1 VKKKIASDHKHIKHP
16 MTTTSPAFDPERIAK
31 IANIVPNFIDF
42 AAPGDEIH
50 LGLEGDPAMPTVY
63 RGSER
68 PTGHIVSIR
77 GNRGERV
84 VEVKL
89 KSGTTMELAE
99 PETSPFKVWEFTDD
113 GYKGVL
119 LRAETAAKE
128 RAEEEKK
135 RAAAKEE
142 KKSTKMTAYRGS
154 RTNRQLSLI
163 DQKFRGVVANQA
175 AQQKQLRDEMTE
187 VRKQVAHMHN
197 IVLSV
202 SDGLSRDIQALRNS
216 KEPTFSGALLN
227 EMKRSDNAGSTVKL
241 TEKKGGKD
249 VDHAP
254 ISFSDEE
261 GDLSD

>member
-1 VKKKIASDHKHIKHP
+1 MA
-16 MTTTSPAFDPERIAK
+16 TTSPAFDPERIAK

-89 KSGTTMELAE
+89 KSGATMELAE
-99 PETSPFKVWEFTDD
+99 PETSPFKVWEFTDE

-119 LRAETAAKE
+119 LRAENAAKA
-128 RAEEEKK
+128 RAEEEAK
-135 RAAAKEE
+135 RAAAKQE
-142 KKSTKMTAYRGS
+142 KSTKVTAYRGS
-154 RTNRQLSLI
+154 RAAGQLSVL
-163 DQKFRGVVANQA
+163 DKKFRGVIANQA
-175 AQQKQLRDEMTE
+175 AQQKQLRDEMSE

-216 KEPTFSGALLN
+216 KEPTFSGALLS
-227 EMKRSDNAGSTVKL
+227 EMKRSDDAGSTVKL
-241 TEKKGGKD
+241 TEKKGSKE

-261 GDLSD
+261 GELSD